1 MHVPYSN
8 LKITCFVSK
17 FSKKSPAPESGT
29 GLFRYGNGSAG
40 QPAITERISAMIF
53 SANASAA
60 ASSRLSL

>member
-1 MHVPYSN
+1 MYVPYSN
-8 LKITCFVSK
+8 LKTTCFVSK

-29 GLFRYGNGSAG
+29 GLFRYGNG

-53 SANASAA
+53 SVNASAA